1 MTSTIEQL
9 NSGQAIIYSRSN
21 IRRTF
26 NEFDDTD
33 ISGICLVDNSL
44 IVVYNDGSEREY
56 DKEKIKATF
65 KDFRSR
71 CPDFF
76 SYLGPDLKGPSFW
89 RNNCYVLY
97 KGWNYQFQ
105 GSYRLPQAIMQQRWG
120 DKLDHIQNEE
130 GMKKFL
136 ENPDYSFG
144 YLVAPD
150 GITYPNPPLTI
161 DDSDEIAIEPDH
173 SPYCSCGSFLQQ
185 KLALKEIQA
194 EIPGYEPTC
203 KHLTW
208 IKRWR
213 ELLSKRSALFD
224 TARGNMSQKA
234 TAWSYA
240 PPREGEE
247 LGQFQVL
254 YTTSGQMAPINKW
267 KIYRKETRYNQYDA
281 WSLFEA
287 MLENEFIPFPA
298 PALSQLTPFF
308 KPKN

>member
-1 MTSTIEQL
+1 MTTTIEQL
-9 NSGQAIIYSRSN
+9 NAGQSIVYSRSN
-21 IRRTF
+21 IKRTF
-26 NEFDDTD
+26 DDFDDTD
-33 ISGICLVDNSL
+33 ISAICLVNDNL
-44 IVVYNDGSEREY
+44 VVVYNDGFEKEY
-56 DKEKIKATF
+56 DKQKVKETF
-65 KDFRSR
+65 KNFRAR

-105 GSYRLPQAIMQQRWG
+105 NSYRLPQSIMQQRWW
-120 DKLDHIQNEE
+120 DKLDHIQDEE
-130 GMKKFL
+130 TMKTFL
-136 ENPDYSFG
+136 DNPDFSFG

-150 GITYPNPPLTI
+150 GVLYPNPPLTL
-161 DDSDEIAIEPDH
+161 DDSDEIATEPDL
-173 SPYCSCGSFLQQ
+173 SPQCSCGSFQQQ
-185 KLALKEIQA
+185 KVNLKEIQA
-194 EIPGYEPTC
+194 EIPGYQPTC

-208 IKRWR
+208 IERWR
-213 ELLSKRSALFD
+213 ELLSKRAALFD
-224 TARGNMSQKA
+224 SNQGSMNANA

-240 PPREGEE
+240 PPKEGET

-267 KIYRKETRYNQYDA
+267 KIYRKETKYSQHDA

-287 MLENEFIPFPA
+287 MIENKFIPFPA

-308 KPKN
+308 KQKT